1 MVVQTYLCILWKG
14 GLYKYEYF
22 VDTLQDSIRQMQQKY
37 LTIKSSIHEY
47 EALPHNLKPE
57 DQKAPSAYT
66 FIFTACK
73 SHLRSQ
79 PGIFMLVRNKG
90 IAEWNF
96 LIQWNYLEVFI
107 SPQECF
113 FFLLVL
119 DTANSFISKSCYNY
133 KTKEDSKSHFLHIY
147 MLNIKWYIDIISPLR
162 NQLMGYFSGFFETQV
177 WGEDYNPRSS
187 W

>member
-1 MVVQTYLCILWKG
+1 
-14 GLYKYEYF
+14 
-22 VDTLQDSIRQMQQKY
+22 MQQKY

-113 FFLLVL
+113 FLLVL

-133 KTKEDSKSHFLHIY
+133 KAKEDSKSHFLRIY
-147 MLNIKWYIDIISPLR
+147 MLNIKWSVQQHWNYITFKKSTHGIFFWFFWDSSVGRRLQILDLLGNENTKQYLKR
-162 NQLMGYFSGFFETQV
+162 GKGKNGFLHQKST
-177 WGEDYNPRSS
+177 
-187 W
+187 